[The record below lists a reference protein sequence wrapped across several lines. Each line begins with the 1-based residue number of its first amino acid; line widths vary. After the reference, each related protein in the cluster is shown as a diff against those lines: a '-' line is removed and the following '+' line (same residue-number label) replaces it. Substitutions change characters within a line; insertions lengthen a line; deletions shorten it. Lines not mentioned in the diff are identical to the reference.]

1 MDGLYRLVRE
11 APYARGEVGAGAA
24 EVYLGG
30 FEVDVALEEGTDLAH
45 RHPRVEHQPY
55 DRGVAGVVAG
65 VQGEGEELVH
75 LIFFQEDYALVERLV
90 HRFDGV
96 EVYAGVRGGTG
107 PIEEPPYG
115 GVLAVHGKALA
126 VAFEEIVAELHNGA
140 DAHVLDPA
148 NVSLLEEAGELAK
161 VGNVELGRAR
171 ARARVVREMGR
182 EGFDQVVY
190 PHTHHSN
197 GKSVL
202 LGILPEGDD
211 TRKASVLLVSLA
223 VLLCLLA
230 FPILPEKETASAK
243 LRTAE
248 VENTGTLLGENSSG
262 LEVPEKAPR
271 VTSGGENTSAAMKIT
286 VPRLGLKDV
295 AVPTGSKQAE
305 LDREGILR
313 LRGSG
318 LPWIAG
324 SNTFITGHA
333 LGFPRT
339 RVPYV
344 FYKLNKMK
352 PGDEIFVEDKEG
364 QEYTFRVYDLMTVEP
379 NDYWTTYP
387 VEGKTVVSLQS
398 CTPIPTFEN
407 RLIVRGELVS

>member
-1 MDGLYRLVRE
+1 V
-11 APYARGEVGAGAA
+11 
-24 EVYLGG
+24 
-30 FEVDVALEEGTDLAH
+30 T
-45 RHPRVEHQPY
+45 
-55 DRGVAGVVAG
+55 
-65 VQGEGEELVH
+65 
-75 LIFFQEDYALVERLV
+75 
-90 HRFDGV
+90 
-96 EVYAGVRGGTG
+96 
-107 PIEEPPYG
+107 
-115 GVLAVHGKALA
+115 
-126 VAFEEIVAELHNGA
+126 N
-140 DAHVLDPA
+140 
-148 NVSLLEEAGELAK
+148 
-161 VGNVELGRAR
+161 
-171 ARARVVREMGR
+171 
-182 EGFDQVVY
+182 
-190 PHTHHSN
+190 
-197 GKSVL
+197 
-202 LGILPEGDD
+202 

-223 VLLCLLA
+223 VLLFLLA
-230 FPILPEKETASAK
+230 FPVLPEKETASAK

-271 VTSGGENTSAAMKIT
+271 VTSGAENASAAMKIT
-286 VPRLGLKDV
+286 VPRLDLKDV

-398 CTPIPTFEN
+398 CTPIPTFED